1 MLTAAYSLGYRAALI
16 ATEALILLVADK
28 LGWPAAYAIYGV
40 LMAVGLV
47 AALLVKEPARADAVM
62 AVKSLEARD
71 HPLAAAWD
79 AVAGPFIEF
88 FTTHGVA
95 LAALTL
101 ALITAYHLSD
111 YMRGPMSNPFYTAL
125 GIGKPSI
132 AAVRATIGLGGSIAG
147 IAVGGLSSLRL
158 GNRPTLMIGA
168 ILQPIGIMSF
178 ALLGWHGGDWALA
191 SLGGVQLTAFEAI
204 MAFDAFAIGYAG
216 VGLVAYMSTLTSLG
230 YTATQYALLTSALTW
245 SGKTLKGFSG
255 VIVDHLQQGRS
266 LLDAYAL
273 FYLLCGA
280 IGLPAILLCFFVP
293 RTGERQT
300 ETMRRGQ

>member
-1 MLTAAYSLGYRAALI
+1 M
-16 ATEALILLVADK
+16 
-28 LGWPAAYAIYGV
+28 
-40 LMAVGLV
+40 
-47 AALLVKEPARADAVM
+47 
-62 AVKSLEARD
+62 
-71 HPLAAAWD
+71 
-79 AVAGPFIEF
+79 AGPFIEF

-125 GIGKPSI
+125 GIGKPAI

-158 GNRPTLMIGA
+158 GNRLTLIIGA

-191 SLGGVQLTAFEAI
+191 SLGGAHVTAFEAI
-204 MAFDAFAIGYAG
+204 MAFDAFAIGYSG

-255 VIVDHLQQGRS
+255 VIVDHLQQGRT

-293 RTGERQT
+293 GTDERPA
-300 ETMRRGQ
+300 ETTRRGQ